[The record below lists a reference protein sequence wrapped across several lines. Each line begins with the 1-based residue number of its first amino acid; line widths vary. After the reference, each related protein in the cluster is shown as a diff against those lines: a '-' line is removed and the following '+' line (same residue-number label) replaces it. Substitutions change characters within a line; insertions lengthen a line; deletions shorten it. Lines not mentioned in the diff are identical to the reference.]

1 MPGDKSGHDSSST
14 HSHHH
19 HGLKGLFKRD
29 SNSSSDGGKE
39 SGSSHTGLSKLFH
52 HSEDRTH
59 EAPARVKRSSTLSS
73 ARPGGSQRHSGER
86 PHVKLSRAETLAH
99 VHHLNKSNANRVG
112 HESYQKSS
120 SNPSSRVGSNPNSR
134 VGSHQTEKIKYNP
147 FGVNNGTTTTEHP
160 NASFYMQGGS
170 SNSRILNNPI
180 ADPNAYLPDDL
191 KEEHVNLLDDFEVD
205 LHNKTIGDGGS
216 SEVRIINACHHKKE
230 LYALKKFTVLNKESD
245 SDFYQRVAKEY
256 VISKR
261 ASRSRHVVDVY
272 SLVRIQSYFQ
282 MSRGWGF
289 VIEYCGYG
297 DLFSMITRSGWKT
310 TGLSEKYCLFKQI
323 AYGVKYLHDIGIAH
337 RDLKPENILLDN
349 NGLAKICDF
358 GVSDYGNETEGDTS
372 SPIKLSTAFVGSPPY
387 SSPEVM
393 KIKEVNSSEVKNWA
407 YDPYKMDCW
416 SLGMLLFCIVY
427 STIPFGAAT
436 PNDHGYRDYK
446 FNHDR
451 FSSDHP
457 NFKNGIEQSKGPG
470 SEFKWASQFHSHGAA
485 RVAWKLCDPSPSRRY
500 SIENVFADS
509 WFSTLEMCLY
519 EHPDQDV
526 DPIVTHSSNSS
537 SAHNSR
543 TTSRKNTLNSSS
555 EELHTPV
562 RSMLDCS
569 GINDYPSHSK
579 LGGLGSEHRDDHSI
593 RSASSLTD
601 SPVANRAFR
610 YANSSNSINES
621 TNSVQRKMDRLDV
634 TEENKDEAADT
645 ASGKERSGSGASS
658 HASIM
663 SNDNSKEASSKNQG
677 TNESNKKYAM
687 LRKTLKSN
695 SMMHLDKEGVCDLGY
710 RIKKHNHLG
719 VSTVGSNGSVSRR
732 R

>member
-1 MPGDKSGHDSSST
+1 MPGDKSGNDSSST

-19 HGLKGLFKRD
+19 HGLKSLFKRD

-52 HSEDRTH
+52 HSDDHTH
-59 EAPARVKRSSTLSS
+59 EAPRRVRRSSTLSS
-73 ARPGGSQRHSGER
+73 TKPGGSQRHLGDK
-86 PHVKLSRAETLAH
+86 PQVKLSRAETLAH
-99 VHHLNKSNANRVG
+99 VHHINKSNANRVG
-112 HESYQKSS
+112 HESYHKST
-120 SNPSSRVGSNPNSR
+120 SNPSSRVGS
-134 VGSHQTEKIKYNP
+134 HQAEKIKYNP
-147 FGVNNGTTTTEHP
+147 FGVNNETTEHP

-180 ADPNAYLPDDL
+180 ADPNDYLPEDL
-191 KEEHVNLLDDFEVD
+191 KEEHINLLDDFEID
-205 LHNKTIGDGGS
+205 MHNKTIGDGGS

-245 SDFYQRVAKEY
+245 ADFYQRVAKEY

-261 ASRSRHVVDVY
+261 ASKSRHVIDVY
-272 SLVRIQSYFQ
+272 SLVRIQSYLH

-323 AYGVKYLHDIGIAH
+323 AYGVKFLHDIGIAH

-470 SEFKWASQFHSHGAA
+470 SEFKWASQFHSQGAA

-526 DPIVTHSSNSS
+526 DPIVTHASNSS

-543 TTSRKNTLNSSS
+543 TTSRKNTLSSSS

-569 GINDYPSHSK
+569 GMNDYPAHSK
-579 LGGLGSEHRDDHSI
+579 YGGLGGEHRDDHSI

-610 YANSSNSINES
+610 YANSSNSIDES
-621 TNSVQRKMDRLDV
+621 TNSIQKKMDRLDV
-634 TEENKDEAADT
+634 TEEDKDEAADN
-645 ASGKERSGSGASS
+645 ASGKKRSGSGASS
-658 HASIM
+658 HDISIM
-663 SNDNSKEASSKNQG
+663 SNDNSKQASLKNQG
-677 TNESNKKYAM
+677 SNESNKKYPM

-695 SMMHLDKEGVCDLGY
+695 TMMHLDKEGVCDLGY
-710 RIKKHNHLG
+710 RIKKHNHLD
-719 VSTVGSNGSVSRR
+719 VSMVGSNGSVSRR